1 MKGMKMKKIKFSDL
15 SWPKGL
21 NLHLLREFISE
32 DKLMKLIMAH
42 VDDDRETREII
53 LPSRKTAKKVFAHW
67 LAKQH
72 NWNWDA
78 VMDDL
83 RDGEIVWLRN
93 LGLSREQ
100 LKRFAMQREREIERE
115 KEGNL
120 RRQ

>member
-1 MKGMKMKKIKFSDL
+1 MKKIKFSDL

-21 NLHLLREFISE
+21 NLHLLIEFLSE

-72 NWNWDA
+72 KNRQKGFRSLA
-78 VMDDL
+78 CETTQL
-83 RDGEIVWLRN
+83 E
-93 LGLSREQ
+93 LGRCH
-100 LKRFAMQREREIERE
+100 
-115 KEGNL
+115 G
-120 RRQ
+120 